1 MSRRRGVLT
10 AILLAGMVFLAGC
23 TQSTGLQQ
31 TFKGGTGY
39 VSGDGVYTEIT
50 KANRKDPITFSG
62 PTATGTTFDSA
73 KYTGKVVVV
82 NFWYASCPPCRLEAK
97 NVEAIAKKYAG
108 ADVEFVGV
116 NTRDQSP
123 QIERYDTKFGV
134 TYPSIID
141 VDDANVQ
148 LAFSGSIAPN
158 STPTTIVLDKRHRV
172 AVRVLGAITDK
183 SILNQL
189 VRQTLDE

>member
-1 MSRRRGVLT
+1 MSRRRGILT
-10 AILLAGMVFLAGC
+10 ALVLAGMVFVAGC
-23 TQSTGLQQ
+23 SPSTTLDSN
-31 TFKGGTGY
+31 GGQGY
-39 VSGDGVYTEIT
+39 ISSDGVYTEVK
-50 KANRKDPITFSG
+50 KADRKDPITFSG

-73 KYTGKVVVV
+73 KYKGKVVVV

-97 NVEAIAKKYAG
+97 NVEAIAKKYASQG
-108 ADVEFVGV
+108 VQFVGV
-116 NTRDQSP
+116 NTRDQAP

-158 STPTTIVLDKRHRV
+158 STPTTIVLDQRHRV

-183 SILNQL
+183 SILDDL
-189 VRQTLDE
+189 VKQTLNE